1 MKTYARAATRDH
13 HTVSRI
19 YFFSPALF
27 ADRFNRTL
35 CYRETAA
42 DRKNATMSHL
52 RTADTLA
59 NHARNF
65 LVRTSPTE
73 PREGFPPRPFA
84 RFFIAR

>member
-1 MKTYARAATRDH
+1 MKTYARAAKRDH

-42 DRKNATMSHL
+42 DRKIAAMSH
-52 RTADTLA
+52 R
-59 NHARNF
+59 
-65 LVRTSPTE
+65 VPPT
-73 PREGFPPRPFA
+73 R
-84 RFFIAR
+84 